1 MREERE
7 EPTFFGI
14 ALNRLVAF
22 VGPYIAIVSGIIATW
37 LTNKVHILA
46 TFHVAGNDIANAVA
60 QALVFGLSALV
71 VWLGQQKWLEGFQR
85 WAYHTYTDIANTEV
99 PPSARPDPIVE
110 PAASE
115 LPPDATSEAA
125 QGFEPGPPA
134 SG

>member
-1 MREERE
+1 MREEQE
-7 EPTFFGI
+7 EPTFLGI

-22 VGPYIAIVSGIIATW
+22 AGPYIAIVSGILATW

-85 WAYHTYTDIANTEV
+85 WAYQTYTDIANTEL
-99 PPSARPDPIVE
+99 PPSARPEPIPE
-110 PAASE
+110 PASG
-115 LPPDATSEAA
+115 LPPDATPEAA
-125 QGFEPGPPA
+125 QGFEPGPPV